1 MDLAARPARAVAAAL
16 VIDAFIGALARRR
29 ATGHAVERAGC
40 SAACIAQMTAWGARR
55 ALVPDDP
62 WLAALGVL
70 EAIRAAGIEVVTWP
84 SDRGWRELL
93 GLDDAPPTCAVTVPI
108 GAVAE
113 RGTLLVGSSPTHGRA
128 LDAVGWWHLAVL
140 RAELIEATLAQALGT
155 AYRHGGDPPSAISLV
170 SGPSRTSDVEKITT
184 YGAHGALAE
193 HVIIVRSSPS
203 G

>member
-1 MDLAARPARAVAAAL
+1 MAASPLTDR
-16 VIDAFIGALARRR
+16 FIAALARRR
-29 ATGHAVERAGC
+29 ATGEAVDVAGC
-40 SAACIAQMTAWGARR
+40 AAACVSRLREWGAQR

-62 WLAALGVL
+62 WLTELGVPD
-70 EAIRAAGIEVVTWP
+70 AMATAGLDVVMWP

-93 GLDDAPPTCAVTVPI
+93 GLDHAPPTCAVTVPVR
-108 GAVAE
+108 AVAE
-113 RGTLLVGSSPTHGRA
+113 RGTLVIASSPTHGRS

-140 RAELIEATLAQALGT
+140 ADDRIDGTLAEALRATYAPG
-155 AYRHGGDPPSAISLV
+155 AAVPSGVSLV

-193 HVIIVRSSPS
+193 HVIVVRSDPS